1 MLQTKRGRLTS
12 LKEPSGVRAQGE
24 LVDLV
29 QVKDRVG
36 LGDLGH
42 IRGKIS
48 IPTRCSIMKVS
59 FKSVMTSLGQ
69 LKETGRKNKRASS

>member
-1 MLQTKRGRLTS
+1 MSQTRKGRLTS
-12 LKEPSGVRAQGE
+12 LKEPLEVRARGE

-29 QVKDRVG
+29 QVKARVE
-36 LGDLGH
+36 LGELAH
-42 IRGKIS
+42 IRDKIS